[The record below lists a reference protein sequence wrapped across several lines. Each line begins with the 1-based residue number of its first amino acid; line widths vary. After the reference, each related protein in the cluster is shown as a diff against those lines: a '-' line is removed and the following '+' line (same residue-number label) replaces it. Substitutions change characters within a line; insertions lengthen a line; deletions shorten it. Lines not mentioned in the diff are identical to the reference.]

1 MVEADLISK
10 WNALKGGEVVDR
22 FRESMFPQ
30 DRLRRLDSSPHL
42 VEYVVER
49 VGPGIHS
56 VDVWEDEHIE
66 EQARFSFDGNTLL
79 FRVNLRDSF
88 HQILFDTDEGN
99 LAKAIGD
106 FIDVRSVKKLY

>member
-10 WNALKGGEVVDR
+10 WNSLKGSEVVDR

-56 VDVWEDEHIE
+56 VDVSSTPFVGPLSEIE
-66 EQARFSFDGNTLL
+66 FG
-79 FRVNLRDSF
+79 
-88 HQILFDTDEGN
+88 
-99 LAKAIGD
+99 
-106 FIDVRSVKKLY
+106 VKGTVA

>member
-10 WNALKGGEVVDR
+10 WNSLKGSEVVDR

-66 EQARFSFDGNTLL
+66 EQARFSFDGKNVS
-79 FRVNLRDSF
+79 FRINLEEQF
-88 HQILFDTDEGN
+88 HQAIIDTSITN
-99 LAKAIGD
+99 LETAIQEIIG
-106 FIDVRSVKKLY
+106 RN